1 MKRLISICL
10 FTVGILG
17 LWAGFPSES
26 FDDATAWGGTSDWT
40 GNPVFS
46 GNTWSFY
53 RVDQYVSGTDLEAEL
68 IGYRP
73 GKVTSHYFENG
84 VGTISFSAAYIDNAS
99 ATIKVLYSTDGV
111 GFSSIY
117 WPAPVYNYYLPVTS
131 SIPQSYS
138 VEVNNPNAHYIQIQ
152 GYHYQVRIDN
162 ISVSDYVVATTPTV
176 EVASVSEITKFTA
189 TCGGE
194 VTNDGGAAVTARGVC
209 WGTSRGPIV
218 EVDNFTVDGDGTG
231 SFTSA
236 ITGLDANTR
245 YYVRS
250 YATNSVGTSYSDFNL
265 SPEFTTLNHVAPS
278 IVSSGAGEINHSSA
292 VLDAVVNGDEA
303 QTTVTFEYGLT
314 TDYGEQ
320 VAASQSPVTGVG
332 NQGVDVLLAG
342 LDASSTYHYRV
353 RASNVVGETIGED
366 GTFSTT
372 ALPAYTATQSLSPVD
387 PDPEP
392 IDFGDT
398 GVTIDFDG
406 VSGATGSDD
415 ITVNRFATPPSNT
428 TGLIGSELNISG
440 TSYLFT
446 NHTGFTFNARVDF
459 LIDDIP
465 GVNLSVFADAEDGSE
480 STVKLWKRDEYGS
493 GEFANQGF
501 LRYDDGA
508 DDVNETL
515 DDLLYLTGIN
525 GFSEF
530 TFSSDG
536 DHPLPALLSSFSA
549 TCIQGQPRLSWVTQS
564 EEGVAG
570 WHVYR
575 GDASNAWDTGATLH
589 LTGDT
594 GMIPGA
600 GYTMQPT
607 FYEFDDSYAVVIGC
621 SYWYW
626 LESLDLSGATELFGP
641 VAVVVSEPGNDPQTP
656 QASMFDRMS
665 VYPNPFNPSTQ
676 ISLWLSTSTV
686 GTMTVYNSRGQKVR
700 TLTQGLAIPAETN
713 ISIQWDGRDDDGKS
727 VAGGVY
733 YCRFSSEHYRQTL
746 KMLLLK

>member
-1 MKRLISICL
+1 MKRLISIFL
-10 FTVGILG
+10 FSLGILG

-26 FDDATAWGGTSDWT
+26 FDDASAWGGTGDWT
-40 GNPVFS
+40 GNPVFN

-53 RVDQYVSGTDLEAEL
+53 RVDQYASGSDLEL
-68 IGYRP
+68 KLYGYRP

-99 ATIKVLYSTDGV
+99 ADIKVLYSTDGV
-111 GFSSIY
+111 SFSTIY
-117 WPAPVYNYYLPVTS
+117 WPAPVYNYYLPVNS
-131 SIPQSYS
+131 SSPQSYS

-152 GYHYQVRIDN
+152 AHYYTVRIDN
-162 ISVSDYVVATTPTV
+162 ISVTDYIVATTPTV
-176 EVASVSEITKFTA
+176 EVASVSDITKFTA
-189 TCGGE
+189 SCGGE
-194 VTNDGGAAVTARGVC
+194 VTNDGGASVTARGVC
-209 WGTSRGPIV
+209 WGTSRGPILG
-218 EVDNFTVDGDGTG
+218 VDNFTVDGDGEG
-231 SFTSA
+231 AFTSA

-250 YATNSVGTSYSDFNL
+250 YATNSVGTSYSNFNL
-265 SPEFTTLNHVAPS
+265 SPEFTTQNYVAPT

-314 TDYGEQ
+314 TDYGTQ
-320 VAASQSPVTGVG
+320 AVASQSPITGVG
-332 NQGVDVLLAG
+332 NQSVSVLLTG

-353 RASNVVGETIGED
+353 RASNVVGETISED
-366 GTFSTT
+366 GSFSTT

-392 IDFGDT
+392 ISFGDT
-398 GVTIDFDG
+398 GVTIDFAG

-446 NHTGFTFNARVDF
+446 NHTGFSFSARVDF

-465 GVNLSVFADAEDGSE
+465 GVNLAIFADAEDGSE
-480 STVKLWKRDEYGS
+480 STIKLWKRDEYGS

-508 DDVNETL
+508 DNINETL
-515 DDLLYLTGIN
+515 DDLLYLDGIS

-530 TFSSDG
+530 TFSSDA

-549 TCIQGQPRLSWVTQS
+549 TCTQGVPQLSWVTQS
-564 EEGVAG
+564 EVGIAG
-570 WHVYR
+570 WLVYR
-575 GDASNAWDTGATLH
+575 GQSSSAWDDGTTLH
-589 LTGDT
+589 LTHDS
-594 GMIPGA
+594 GMIAGA
-600 GYTMQPT
+600 GYTMLPT
-607 FYEFDDSYAVVIGC
+607 FYEFSDTYPVNMGS

-626 LESLDLSGATELFGP
+626 LESVDLSGATELFGP
-641 VAVVVSEPGNDPQTP
+641 VVLQITEEEDDPQTP
-656 QASMFDRMS
+656 HPVQQRRMA
-665 VYPNPFNPSTQ
+665 VYPNPFNPSTE
-676 ISLWLSTSTV
+676 IMLWLSADAV
-686 GTMTVYNSRGQKVR
+686 GTVTVYNSRGQRVR
-700 TLTQGLAIPAETN
+700 TLAQGISIPAETN
-713 ISIQWDGRDDDGKS
+713 ISIPWDGRDDDGKC

-733 YCRFSSEHYRQTL
+733 YCRFTSSSFAHTRKL
-746 KMLLLK
+746 LLLK